1 MGMKYKLAIKIMDNV
16 IKGYLKDREHRDDDP
31 KSDTYG
37 KVLWEEGLPADQIAE
52 AYLRIRNG

>member
-37 KVLWEEGLPADQIAE
+37 KILWEGPHADQIAE
-52 AYLRIRNG
+52 AYSRIRNG

>member
-1 MGMKYKLAIKIMDNV
+1 MGMEYKSAVKIMDDV
-16 IKGYLKDREHRDDDP
+16 VKHYLDYLSYRDDDP